1 MICSM
6 DKPQTAQTPEAPAAP
21 QEERPARHLRL
32 LARAA
37 EIQMEVMEATRTG
50 AVDDPAEGVDYC
62 QRIAVITKSLR
73 LTLLLEESFAGQRD
87 ERRKA
92 AAKREAA
99 RKQHHGQRVKFAM
112 MLAAYDSPESDEVRR
127 RCAEE
132 IRERLE
138 RPEVAELVEVT
149 PAEIAVETLSRDWA
163 YPPRVKRWL
172 EAADKTLERM
182 GVVPPPEDDEPWPED
197 PPEFRATGRRKPKP
211 PDTG

>member
-6 DKPQTAQTPEAPAAP
+6 DKAQSHQASEAPAAP
-21 QEERPARHLRL
+21 QEERAARHARM

-37 EIQMEVMEATRTG
+37 EIQMEVMEATRTE
-50 AVDDPAEGVDYC
+50 AVETPQPGVDYC
-62 QRIAVITKSLR
+62 QRIAVLTKSLR
-73 LTLLLEESFAGQRD
+73 LTLLLEENFAGQRA

-99 RKQHHGQRVKFAM
+99 RRQHHVQRVKFAM
-112 MLAAYDSPESDEVRR
+112 MMAPYDTPEVDEACDRR
-127 RCAEE
+127 AEE

-138 RPEVAELVEVT
+138 RPEIAELVEKY
-149 PAEIAVETLSRDWA
+149 PAEIAVETLSRYWG

-172 EAADKTLERM
+172 EAADKVLEKM
-182 GVVPPPEDDEPWPED
+182 GVVPPEDGEPWPED
-197 PPEFRATGRRKPKP
+197 QPEPNVGSGSKPRP

>member
-1 MICSM
+1 M
-6 DKPQTAQTPEAPAAP
+6 DKAQSHPASEAPAAP
-21 QEERPARHLRL
+21 QEERSARHARM

-37 EIQMEVMEATRTG
+37 EIQMEVMEATRTE
-50 AVDDPAEGVDYC
+50 AVETPQPGVDYC
-62 QRIAVITKSLR
+62 ARIAVITKSLR
-73 LTLLLEESFAGQRD
+73 LTLLLEESFASRRD

-99 RKQHHGQRVKFAM
+99 RRQHHVQRVKFAVM
-112 MLAAYDSPESDEVRR
+112 MAPYDTPETDEGSSRR
-127 RCAEE
+127 AEE

-149 PAEIAVETLSRDWA
+149 PAEIAVETLSRYWG

-182 GVVPPPEDDEPWPED
+182 GVVPPEDDEPWPGD
-197 PPEFRATGRRKPKP
+197 PPEPRTGSSRRKPKP

>member
-1 MICSM
+1 M
-6 DKPQTAQTPEAPAAP
+6 DKAQTDPVSEAPAAP
-21 QEERPARHLRL
+21 QEERAARHLRL

-37 EIQMEVMEATRTG
+37 EIQMEVMEATRTE

-112 MLAAYDSPESDEVRR
+112 MMAPYDSPETEEGGRR
-127 RCAEE
+127 RRAQE
-132 IRERLE
+132 ICEKLE

-149 PAEIAVETLSRDWA
+149 PAEIAVETLSRYWG